1 MTRSICRAAFCAFV
15 AAAIPL
21 TAVMGA
27 TSNAATPSPTTEEL
41 LRQVIA
47 DLTGAE
53 TVSFHVEILLDR
65 IDSTG
70 QKLQFAAALD
80 AEVRRPDH
88 LRIDYM
94 GDLTAKRAWYDGDTL
109 TIFDPDHGVYAEMP
123 GSGDV
128 ASTLQAAGKRYG
140 VTLPL
145 ADLLRSDLMERI
157 DSGVVAR
164 VHRIGLH
171 DVGGEDCHHL
181 AIRREHDDLQI
192 WIRAG
197 DRPRLCKLVF
207 TYIDQPGSPQ
217 FMAVFSD
224 WDLSPRLRDKNFK
237 AKLPKDA
244 VRASFLEDG
253 ESSR

>member
-1 MTRSICRAAFCAFV
+1 MTRLICRTAFCASV
-15 AAAIPL
+15 AAAIAL
-21 TAVMGA
+21 TAVMGT
-27 TSNAATPSPTTEEL
+27 TSNAATPSSTTEKL
-41 LRQVIA
+41 LRQVVA
-47 DLTGAE
+47 ELTGAE
-53 TVSFHVEILLDR
+53 TLSFHVEILLDR

-70 QKLQFAAALD
+70 QKLQFAAAMD

-88 LRIDYM
+88 LRIDYI
-94 GDLTAKRAWYDGDTL
+94 GDLKARIDYIGDLKAKRAWYDGDTL
-109 TIFDPDHGVYAEMP
+109 TILDPDHGVYAEMP

-157 DSGVVAR
+157 DRGVVGQAR
-164 VHRIGLH
+164 RIGLH

-197 DRPRLCKLVF
+197 DQPRLCKLVF
-207 TYIDQPGSPQ
+207 TYIDQP
-217 FMAVFSD
+217 
-224 WDLSPRLRDKNFK
+224 
-237 AKLPKDA
+237 
-244 VRASFLEDG
+244 
-253 ESSR
+253 

>member
-1 MTRSICRAAFCAFV
+1 MTRLIFRAAYCAFV
-15 AAAIPL
+15 VIAILL
-21 TAVMGA
+21 TAVTGV
-27 TSNAATPSPTTEEL
+27 TSNAAKPSPTTEEL
-41 LRQVIA
+41 LRQTIA
-47 DLTGAE
+47 ELTGAE
-53 TVSFHVEILLDR
+53 ALRFHVEILLDR
-65 IDSTG
+65 TDSTG

-80 AEVRRPDH
+80 AEVRRPDR
-88 LRIDYM
+88 LRLDYI
-94 GDLTAKRAWYDGDTL
+94 GDLTAKRAWYDGETL
-109 TIFDPDHGVYAEMP
+109 TIFDPDHGVYTEMP

-128 ASTLQAAGKRYG
+128 ASTLQVAGKRYG
-140 VTLPL
+140 LTLPL

-164 VHRIGLH
+164 VRRVGLH

-181 AIRREHDDLQI
+181 AIRREQDDLPI

-197 DRPRLCKLVF
+197 DRPVLCKLVF

-237 AKLPKDA
+237 AKLPRDA

-253 ESSR
+253 GPSR